1 MSYYMREVSGSVAV
15 MRNKADNKETTLLS
29 MHRAPCGAFPLTMAD
44 CGQRLRIVR
53 LLGGKTFQCR
63 MASLGLCP
71 GQKIEVSANNSKSQ
85 GPRIV
90 TTDAGRFALGCGM
103 CQKILVAP
111 WDDRGTTK
119 PSATGKS

>member
-1 MSYYMREVSGSVAV
+1 MADEL
-15 MRNKADNKETTLLS
+15 RNKKDSAILS
-29 MHRAPCGAFPLTMAD
+29 VRRAPCGAFPLTLAD

-53 LLGGKTFQCR
+53 LLGGKAFQCR

-71 GQKIEVSANNSKSQ
+71 GQKIEVASNNGKNL

-90 TTDAGRFALGCGM
+90 STDNGRFALGCGM

-111 WDDRGTTK
+111 WDDQDTTK
-119 PSATGKS
+119 PSMTKKF

>member
-1 MSYYMREVSGSVAV
+1 MA
-15 MRNKADNKETTLLS
+15 NTLKDKEESTLLS
-29 MHRAPCGAFPLTMAD
+29 VRRAPCGAFPLTLAD
-44 CGQRLRIVR
+44 CGQRLKIVR
-53 LLGGKTFQCR
+53 LLGGRTFQCR

-71 GQKIEVSANNSKSQ
+71 GQKIEVATNNGKSV

-111 WDDRGTTK
+111 WDDKDTTK
-119 PSATGKS
+119 SITSEKS

>member
-1 MSYYMREVSGSVAV
+1 MVDAL
-15 MRNKADNKETTLLS
+15 KDIKETNLLS
-29 MHRAPCGAFPLTMAD
+29 MRRAPCGAFPLTLAD

-53 LLGGKTFQCR
+53 LLGGRTFQCR
-63 MASLGLCP
+63 MASIGLCP
-71 GQKIEVSANNSKSQ
+71 GQKIEVSTNNGKAL

-111 WDDRGTTK
+111 WDDRETK
-119 PSATGKS
+119 ESSTQENSQNK

>member
-1 MSYYMREVSGSVAV
+1 MANALKKAKESSILSV
-15 MRNKADNKETTLLS
+15 R
-29 MHRAPCGAFPLTMAD
+29 RAPCGAFPLTLAD

-53 LLGGKTFQCR
+53 LLGGRTFQCR
-63 MASLGLCP
+63 MASIGLCP
-71 GQKIEVSANNSKSQ
+71 GQRIEVSTNNGKTQ

-111 WDDRGTTK
+111 WDNQDTTKSTTK
-119 PSATGKS
+119 PKS

>member
-1 MSYYMREVSGSVAV
+1 MADAVSD
-15 MRNKADNKETTLLS
+15 KKETQLLS
-29 MHRAPCGAFPLTMAD
+29 MRRAPCGAFPLTLAD

-63 MASLGLCP
+63 MVSLGLCP
-71 GQKIEVSANNSKSQ
+71 GQKIEVSTNNAKSQ

-90 TTDAGRFALGCGM
+90 TTDSGRFALGCGM

-111 WDDRGTTK
+111 WDDQGATES
-119 PSATGKS
+119 SATDKS

>member
-1 MSYYMREVSGSVAV
+1 MRV
-15 MRNKADNKETTLLS
+15 MVKPLKDKDEATLLS
-29 MHRAPCGAFPLTMAD
+29 LRRAPCGAFPLTLAD

-53 LLGGKTFQCR
+53 LLGGRTFQCR

-71 GQKIEVSANNSKSQ
+71 GQRIEVSTNNGKAQ

-90 TTDAGRFALGCGM
+90 TTDSGRFALGCGM

-111 WDDRGTTK
+111 WDDHDTAKSTK
-119 PSATGKS
+119 REKS